1 MSDPIAI
8 DRAAIDRA
16 AIDPNR
22 VQSAFI
28 EDELA
33 ADGSMQPVLTLLT
46 TGRECVFD
54 CVFCD
59 LWRHTLPHATPVG
72 AIPRQLE
79 AALAELTT
87 LPPTIKL
94 YNASNWF
101 DARAVP
107 PVDWPAIA
115 DLLQPFDRV
124 VVENHPKLC
133 TDAVPRFRDR
143 LGGRLEVAI
152 GVESIDPRVLPRLN
166 KSVTADQIAAAFD
179 RLHGWDIDTRAFVL
193 IPPPLL
199 PDSEV
204 VESVAETVRWT
215 VGRGVGVVSLLP
227 LRPTQMP
234 DARRPRIEEVAA
246 VLARCPVALPQRLLV
261 DTWDADQWT
270 DAAGRGSLQHWNRH
284 QLPPP

>member
-1 MSDPIAI
+1 MTGPANT
-8 DRAAIDRA
+8 DRAAINPD
-16 AIDPNR
+16 R
-22 VQSAFI
+22 VQASFV

-59 LWRHTLPHATPVG
+59 LWVHTLPHATPAG

-79 AALAELTT
+79 AAFADVST

-107 PVDWPAIA
+107 TADWPAIA
-115 DLLQPFDRV
+115 DLLQPFERV

-133 TDAVPRFRDR
+133 TDAVPRFRDLLR
-143 LGGRLEVAI
+143 GRLEVAI

-166 KSVTADQIAAAFD
+166 KSVTVAQIDAAIS

-199 PDSEV
+199 PNAEV
-204 VESVAETVRWT
+204 IASVAATVRWT
-215 VGRGVGVVSLLP
+215 LDRGVGVVSLLP

-234 DARRPRIEEVAA
+234 DGRRPRIEEVAA
-246 VLARCPVALPQRLLV
+246 VLARCPVGLPQRLLV
-261 DTWDADQWT
+261 DTWNAAEWT
-270 DAAGRGSLQHWNRH
+270 DAAGLAALQHWNRH
-284 QLPPP
+284 QLPPSKLPA